1 MPIDRV
7 AREKY
12 RNYGTVRD
20 AMLKATHRPGEPW
33 VRVDFND
40 PGAGRL
46 TLIRHRLGHA
56 SDYCLPDEPME
67 LPPLHE
73 RLAKERF
80 RGPVEPIKSVP

>member
-1 MPIDRV
+1 LPIDRV

-20 AMLKATHRPGEPW
+20 ALKATHRPGEPW

-56 SDYCLPDEPME
+56 SDYCLPGS
-67 LPPLHE
+67 
-73 RLAKERF
+73 RWNCRRCT
-80 RGPVEPIKSVP
+80 RGWPKSAFEDR